1 MLHVIRLLCMQHEH
15 KKISNGS
22 LVRLYGGYKQLDAF
36 ALVLGYMGKNTKPAR
51 KEWSYEAE
59 GLRWTTE
66 AANHTYRVRLLS
78 EFTTWCGDEYAHTNP
93 GSEVFLRIVEVL
105 VEA

>member
-1 MLHVIRLLCMQHEH
+1 MQHEH

-51 KEWSYEAE
+51 KEWSYEANAW
-59 GLRWTTE
+59 GWTPE
-66 AANHTYRVRLLS
+66 AANHTYHVRVLS
-78 EFTTWCGDEYAHTNP
+78 EFTTWYGPEYAHTNP
-93 GSEVFLRIVEVL
+93 ASEVFLRIVEVL